1 MTSRRALALSLTL
14 ILGGCGALA
23 PFESAPPHTLPAG
36 VTGTAVG
43 VCYSRLASTTETV
56 RAIAAQACGKGETP
70 RLVDTS
76 WDLTVCP
83 VLTPARAVFVCGG
96 P

>member
-14 ILGGCGALA
+14 ILAGCGALA
-23 PFESAPPHTLPAG
+23 PFESAPPRALPAG

-43 VCYSRLASTTETV
+43 VCYTRLASTAEAV
-56 RAIAAQACGKGETP
+56 RAIAAQACGPGGTP

-76 WDLTVCP
+76 WDLTFCP
-83 VLTPARAVFVCGG
+83 VLTPARAIFVCGG
-96 P
+96 Q

>member
-1 MTSRRALALSLTL
+1 MDCRRALTLALMLL
-14 ILGGCGALA
+14 LGGCGSLA
-23 PFESAPPHTLPAG
+23 PFESAPPRTLPAG

-43 VCYSRLASTTETV
+43 VCYSRLATTAEAV
-56 RAIAAQACGKGETP
+56 RAIAAQACSTGAPP

-76 WDLTVCP
+76 WDLNVCP
-83 VLTPARAVFVCGG
+83 VLTPARAVFVCSG